1 MKKLLLSSFAI
12 TALALS
18 GCAAVESNR
27 TIDTKAVQA
36 DYSVPYEQRKKVVV
50 SNFNNA
56 SDYQRGVFSSDK
68 DRLGSQAQD
77 ILSSQL
83 QMTNFFRVV
92 NRTDTQAMKQEAAIS
107 GTVQKLTGADLVI
120 SGSVLE
126 FGRKVTGDKQLFGVL
141 GRGKQQTAY
150 AKVSLQVT
158 NVKTSEVMMTVQGAG
173 EYELSNREVL
183 GTGSTAGYDAT
194 LNGKV
199 LNLAITAAVEKLV
212 NHMSRTAL

>member
-12 TALALS
+12 TALTLS

-27 TIDTKAVQA
+27 TIETKAVQA

-92 NRTDTQAMKQEAAIS
+92 NRRAA
-107 GTVQKLTGADLVI
+107 GTGVGGTNAFVPSPAQ
-120 SGSVLE
+120 
-126 FGRKVTGDKQLFGVL
+126 GDVYRPRTRALPQ
-141 GRGKQQTAY
+141 RCSA
-150 AKVSLQVT
+150 
-158 NVKTSEVMMTVQGAG
+158 
-173 EYELSNREVL
+173 L
-183 GTGSTAGYDAT
+183 GTLDPTHGLEGTDA
-194 LNGKV
+194 
-199 LNLAITAAVEKLV
+199 
-212 NHMSRTAL
+212 

>member
-1 MKKLLLSSFAI
+1 
-12 TALALS
+12 
-18 GCAAVESNR
+18 
-27 TIDTKAVQA
+27 
-36 DYSVPYEQRKKVVV
+36 
-50 SNFNNA
+50 
-56 SDYQRGVFSSDK
+56 
-68 DRLGSQAQD
+68 
-77 ILSSQL
+77 
-83 QMTNFFRVV
+83 MTNFFRVV